1 MTDITAHGKNSVC
14 ETAVA
19 LGIFDGIHKG
29 HRAVLER
36 TKEAGSLKLAPAVFT
51 FNTQSIRTK
60 HDEPYQFIMSDKE
73 KLQMLD
79 ETGMEYVCSPDF
91 EILKEMSAED
101 FVRLVLIEKMK
112 AKAVVCG
119 PEFRFGKGA
128 GCGCSELRQFGKKYG
143 FEVLLVEPFIIDNI
157 PVSSSYIKELIKN
170 GDVAKAEEFL
180 GRRPSVFGEVIHGNE
195 IGRTIDFPTINQAFY
210 ENQVIPKF
218 GVYVSE
224 TLVSGKSFRSVTN
237 IGVKPTVENNGKPV
251 CETHLLDFSGD
262 LYGST
267 VRVTLL
273 EYIRGECRFGSLDEL
288 KEQIGKDICAAK
300 MCRRN

>member
-1 MTDITAHGKNSVC
+1 MTDITAEGQRSCH

-29 HRAVLER
+29 HCAVLER
-36 TKEAGSLKLAPAVFT
+36 TAEAKKSGLIPAVFT
-51 FNTQSIRTK
+51 FNTQSIRSK
-60 HDEPYQFIMSDKE
+60 HNEPYSYIMPDSE
-73 KLQMLD
+73 KIQMLD
-79 ETGMEYVCSPDF
+79 EMGVEYICSPDF
-91 EILKEMSAED
+91 ETMKEMSAED
-101 FVRLVLIEKMK
+101 FVRSILADKMN

-128 GCGCSELRQFGKKYG
+128 SCGYSELRQFGEKYG
-143 FEVLLVEPFIIDNI
+143 FEVYLVEPFIIDNTA
-157 PVSSSYIKELIKN
+157 VSSSYIKELIKN
-170 GDVAKAEEFL
+170 GEVEKASLFL
-180 GRRPSVFGEVIHGNE
+180 GRSPSVYGEVIHGNE
-195 IGRTIDFPTINQAFY
+195 IGRTINFPTINQAFY

-218 GVYVSE
+218 GVYASS
-224 TLVSGKSFRSVTN
+224 TLVSGKSYKSVTN
-237 IGVKPTVENNGKPV
+237 IGVKPTVEKNGEPV

-262 LYGST
+262 LYGKT

>member
-1 MTDITAHGKNSVC
+1 MTDITAQGKNSVC

-29 HRAVLER
+29 HSAVLER
-36 TKEAGSLKLAPAVFT
+36 TKEAKGSGLVPAVFT
-51 FNTQSIRTK
+51 FNTQSIITK
-60 HDEPYQFIMSDKE
+60 HDEPYRFIMPDSE

-79 ETGMEYVCSPDF
+79 DMGIGYVCSPDF
-91 EILKEMSAED
+91 EVMKEMSAED
-101 FVRLVLIEKMK
+101 FVRLILIEKMN

-119 PEFRFGKGA
+119 PEFRFGKDA
-128 GCGCSELRQFGKKYG
+128 SCGYSELRQFGEKYG
-143 FEVLLVEPFIIDNI
+143 FEVFLVKPFTIDNI

-170 GDVAKAEEFL
+170 GDVEKAEMFL
-180 GRRPSVFGEVIHGNE
+180 GRSPSVYGEVIHGNE

-218 GVYVSE
+218 GVYVSQ
-224 TLVSGKSFRSVTN
+224 TLVSGKSYRSVTN

>member
-1 MTDITAHGKNSVC
+1 MIDITSQGKNSVC

-36 TKEAGSLKLAPAVFT
+36 TIEAKSSGLVPAVFT

-60 HDEPYQFIMSDKE
+60 HDEPYQFIMTDSE
-73 KLQMLD
+73 KIQTLD
-79 ETGMEYVCSPDF
+79 EMGIAYVCSPDF
-91 EILKEMSAED
+91 ETLKEMSAED
-101 FVRLVLIEKMK
+101 FVRLILIEKIK

-119 PEFRFGKGA
+119 PEFRFGKDA
-128 GCGCSELRQFGKKYG
+128 LCGYSELRQFGKKYG
-143 FEVLLVEPFIIDNI
+143 FEVFLIEPFIIDDI

-170 GDVAKAEEFL
+170 GDVGKAEMFL
-180 GRRPSVFGEVIHGNE
+180 GRSPSVYGEVIHGNE

-210 ENQVIPKF
+210 ENQIIPKF
-218 GVYVSE
+218 GVYASQ
-224 TLVSGKSFRSVTN
+224 TLVSGKSYRSVTN

-262 LYGST
+262 IYGST

>member
-1 MTDITAHGKNSVC
+1 MINITAPGRNSEVAA
-14 ETAVA
+14 AVA

-29 HRAVLER
+29 HCAVLEK
-36 TKEAGSLKLAPAVFT
+36 TAEKKSSGLVPAVFT

-60 HDEPYQFIMSDKE
+60 HNEPYSFIMPDSE
-73 KLQMLD
+73 KIQML
-79 ETGMEYVCSPDF
+79 EESGMEYICSPDF
-91 EILKEMSAED
+91 ETIKDMPAED
-101 FVRLVLIEKMK
+101 FVRLILINKMN

-119 PEFRFGKGA
+119 PEFRFGKDA
-128 GCGCSELRQFGKKYG
+128 SCGCSELRKFGEKYG
-143 FEVLLVEPFIIDNI
+143 FEVCITKPFIIDNRE
-157 PVSSSYIKELIKN
+157 VSSSYIKELIKN
-170 GDVAKAEEFL
+170 GEVEKAESFL
-180 GRRPSVFGEVIHGNE
+180 GRSPSVYGEVIHGNE

-218 GVYVSE
+218 GVYASQ
-224 TLVSGKSFRSVTN
+224 TLVSGKSYRSVTN

-251 CETHLLDFSGD
+251 CETHLLNFSGD
-262 LYGST
+262 LYGKT